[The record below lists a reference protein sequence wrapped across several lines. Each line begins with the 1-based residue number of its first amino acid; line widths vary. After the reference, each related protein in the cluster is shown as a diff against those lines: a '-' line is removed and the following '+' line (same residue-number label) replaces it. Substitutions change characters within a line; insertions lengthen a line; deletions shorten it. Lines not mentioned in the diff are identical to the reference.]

1 MSDTETMRIERFD
14 LPPLQQ
20 PNGKPIDQ
28 WGLRDNRCSRHHGL
42 CRTIRL
48 LGSARRDDPE
58 LSALFEVRINGLPH
72 TAEISDVVMSRVD
85 SLCDLVSVC
94 AQAVY
99 FCRSLSSN

>member
-48 LGSARRDDPE
+48 LGSHDVMIPNCRRC
-58 LSALFEVRINGLPH
+58 
-72 TAEISDVVMSRVD
+72 SRCG
-85 SLCDLVSVC
+85 STG
-94 AQAVY
+94 Y
-99 FCRSLSSN
+99 PIRPRSPTW